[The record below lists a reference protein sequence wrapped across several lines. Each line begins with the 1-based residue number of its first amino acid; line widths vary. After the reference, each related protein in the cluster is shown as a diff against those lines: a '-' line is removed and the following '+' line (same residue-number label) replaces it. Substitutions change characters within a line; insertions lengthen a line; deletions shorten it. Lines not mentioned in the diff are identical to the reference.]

1 MTTDFTLTDLTP
13 FMGAEVHGVDLG
25 AAMPDATFGAIKR
38 ALAERSVLL
47 FRNQDMTPES
57 QIAFSAR
64 FGELEKH
71 VLQNFCLDGH
81 PEIFVVS
88 NIIEDGKHIGAFGGS
103 KEFHSDLAYIPDPSK
118 GSVFR
123 CLECPEGEGE
133 TEFVSMF
140 AALDAL
146 PEEKRD
152 WLSQQS
158 AVFDYVWDY
167 SRRQTQRPPL
177 SEEQIRNTPPVTH
190 PCVRSH
196 PETGRK
202 TLFVSPIWIRNFV
215 GMSEE
220 DSQPILKELTDFATG
235 PDFAYRHSWRAGDVL
250 VWDNRSTLHKACP
263 FDEENSRR
271 LMHRTTITGEQT
283 IR

>member
-118 GSVFR
+118 GSV
-123 CLECPEGEGE
+123 
-133 TEFVSMF
+133 
-140 AALDAL
+140 
-146 PEEKRD
+146 
-152 WLSQQS
+152 
-158 AVFDYVWDY
+158 
-167 SRRQTQRPPL
+167 
-177 SEEQIRNTPPVTH
+177 
-190 PCVRSH
+190 
-196 PETGRK
+196 
-202 TLFVSPIWIRNFV
+202 
-215 GMSEE
+215 
-220 DSQPILKELTDFATG
+220 
-235 PDFAYRHSWRAGDVL
+235 
-250 VWDNRSTLHKACP
+250 
-263 FDEENSRR
+263 
-271 LMHRTTITGEQT
+271 
-283 IR
+283 